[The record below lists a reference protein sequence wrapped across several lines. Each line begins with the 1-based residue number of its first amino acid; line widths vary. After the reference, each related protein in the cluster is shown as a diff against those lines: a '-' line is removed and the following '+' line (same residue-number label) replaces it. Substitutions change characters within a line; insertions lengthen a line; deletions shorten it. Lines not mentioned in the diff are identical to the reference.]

1 MVEGSRFE
9 SGESVKPERVSRV
22 RKEINVKN
30 KGELSE
36 WLKESR
42 FESGESVYTGKRI

>member
-1 MVEGSRFE
+1 VVEGVPIRIGRKCE
-9 SGESVKPERVSRV
+9 TRKGLRV
-22 RKEINVKN
+22 RKEINVEN